1 MYVLVTGCTG
11 FVGFHTALA
20 LHRAGHKVRLG
31 VRSVDKMRQVFA
43 GTDMPLDDHVDGEI
57 VDAAAVSRSLDGVD
71 AVVHCAAMVN
81 LEAAM
86 AETVR
91 QTNVNGTRNVIGQA
105 VDRDLRAIVY
115 VSSVSAIF
123 DPNLRWLT
131 EDSPLTGG
139 SDGYGRSK
147 KEADEYVRG
156 LIDDGANV
164 AMTYPAGIVGP
175 DDPGLSESN
184 NAITLVLNNRF
195 VNTEGGIQQIDVR
208 DLAGIHVKLLER
220 QSCGRYIVGGHY
232 ATWPEFVSN
241 YRRVLGP
248 QVKSFTIPGAL
259 LRGVGKGADV
269 LRRVIPQIPS
279 VISLEAMQYATQFPV
294 ADDSKVQTEL
304 QHSHRSADETLR
316 DTVRWLVA
324 KGHVDKK
331 WLVSL

>member
-31 VRSVDKMRQVFA
+31 VRSIEKMQRVFA
-43 GTDMPLDDHVDGEI
+43 ATDMPLDDHVDGEI
-57 VDAAAVSRSLDGVD
+57 IDPAAVECSLEGVD
-71 AVVHCAAMVN
+71 GVVHCAAMVN
-81 LEAAM
+81 LEASM
-86 AETVR
+86 AQTVR

-105 VDRDLRAIVY
+105 VARGLHSIVY

-123 DPNLRWLT
+123 DPSLPYLD

-156 LIDDGANV
+156 LIADGANI

-184 NAITLVLNNRF
+184 NAIALVLNNRF

-208 DLAGIHVKLLER
+208 DLADIHLKLLER
-220 QSCGRYIVGGHY
+220 RSSGRYIVGGHY
-232 ATWPEFVSN
+232 TRWRDFVSN

-248 QVKSFTIPGAL
+248 QVKSLKVPGSL
-259 LRGVGKGADV
+259 LRGVGRGADV
-269 LRRVIPQIPS
+269 VRHLIPQVPS
-279 VISLEAMQYATQFPV
+279 FISLEAMQYATQFPQ
-294 ADDSKVQTEL
+294 ADDSKVRAEL
-304 QHSHRSADETLR
+304 NHEYRSADQTLR

-324 KGHVDKK
+324 EGHVNKK
-331 WLVSL
+331 WLKNL